1 MNIQYIFDSI
11 WSILQNPTNQAQ
23 LVVICIKALDGKN
36 DANTKKDG
44 WVASFR
50 RVDCHPDYR
59 KPICDWCIKIKGDL
73 NTLQEMHSS
82 MTVPLLSRRVI
93 CDIIDSFYS
102 STAVAGPTIWPCCVD
117 NAK

>member
-11 WSILQNPTNQAQ
+11 WSALQNPTNQAQ
-23 LVVICIKALDGKN
+23 LVVICIKALVGKN

-73 NTLQEMHSS
+73 NTLKEMHSS

-93 CDIIDSFYS
+93 CDIIDYFYS